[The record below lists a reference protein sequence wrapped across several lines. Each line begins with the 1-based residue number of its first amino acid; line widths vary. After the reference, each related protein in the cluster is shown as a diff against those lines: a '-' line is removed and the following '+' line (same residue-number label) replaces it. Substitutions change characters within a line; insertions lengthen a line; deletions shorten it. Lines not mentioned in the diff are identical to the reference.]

1 MKTQKFTNQPSV
13 EQTRDLEIVQTCR
26 ATLKKHAR
34 SFRWASIFLSPQNRD
49 DAAVIYTFCRI
60 VDDAVDEALNAATAE
75 ATLSA
80 IKTDLYR
87 SRPENPIIAAFV
99 EVAKRRGI
107 DLKIADHLISAVAS
121 DIQEVR
127 ITDDS
132 ELLRYAYGVAGT
144 VGLMMCGILDITDK
158 RAYPHAIDL
167 GIGMQLTNIC
177 RDVLEDSERNRVYL
191 PASRL
196 TEVGTTQASLISGTI
211 EAHQIAAVINRL
223 LEKAESYYQSA
234 ELGMGYIS
242 ERPRLAIFIASRLY
256 RAIGHRL
263 IKQYGG
269 NPLKGRAFVPW
280 YLKLGWVGLATCFWG
295 LSLVSPKIRTVHNK
309 QLHLHLQGLPGVS
322 LSEIIHH

>member
-1 MKTQKFTNQPSV
+1 MTTPEFANQPSV
-13 EQTRDLEIVQTCR
+13 EQANDPEIVRTCL

-60 VDDAVDEALNAATAE
+60 VDDAVDEAADAVTAE
-75 ATLSA
+75 ATLSE
-80 IKTDLYR
+80 IKTDLHR
-87 SRPENPIIAAFV
+87 SRPKNPIIAAFV
-99 EVAKRRGI
+99 GVAKRREI

-121 DIQEVR
+121 DIKEVR

-144 VGLMMCGILDITDK
+144 VGLMMCGILDVTDQ
-158 RAYPHAIDL
+158 RAFPYAVDL

-196 TEVGTTQASLISGTI
+196 AEVGATQASLICGTI
-211 EAHQIAAVINRL
+211 EAHQIAAVVNRL
-223 LEKAESYYQSA
+223 LEEAESYYQSA

-242 ERPRLAIFIASRLY
+242 GRPRLAIIIASRLY

-263 IKQYGG
+263 IKQYNG
-269 NPLKGRAFVPW
+269 NPLKGRAIVPW
-280 YLKLGWVGLATCFWG
+280 YQKLGWVGLATCSWG
-295 LSLVSPKIRTVHNK
+295 LSLVSPKRRTVHRK

-322 LSEIIHH
+322 L